1 MLISTLSPR
10 DVIRL
15 TGQPISN
22 VNDSRLVA
30 LAYAK
35 FYDQRSGA
43 VEIEIKED
51 KQDVGINMRFEAQG
65 MAMLLG
71 TLAHNVLVWMSR
83 WLSSKAPKL
92 SRYGLLRLVRDV
104 MQVSGFIELSRAN
117 KVKRIVLNK
126 AAPLARRWAEAFRTL
141 LKPQHVA
148 FRLNRV

>member
-1 MLISTLSPR
+1 MKIGWAVPFERPNYVRTVKRLVIRWKDKKGKMNYVMLISTLSPR

-15 TGQPISN
+15 TGQPISS
-22 VNDSRLVA
+22 VNNSRLVA

-51 KQDVGINMRFEAQG
+51 KQGV
-65 MAMLLG
+65 
-71 TLAHNVLVWMSR
+71 
-83 WLSSKAPKL
+83 
-92 SRYGLLRLVRDV
+92 
-104 MQVSGFIELSRAN
+104 RAN

-126 AAPLARRWAEAFRTL
+126 AALLARCWVEAFRTL

-148 FRLNRV
+148 VRLNRV

>member
-15 TGQPISN
+15 TGQPISI

-51 KQDVGINMRFEAQG
+51 KQDVGINKRS
-65 MAMLLG
+65 
-71 TLAHNVLVWMSR
+71 ND
-83 WLSSKAPKL
+83 
-92 SRYGLLRLVRDV
+92 LRPD
-104 MQVSGFIELSRAN
+104 
-117 KVKRIVLNK
+117 
-126 AAPLARRWAEAFRTL
+126 FRST
-141 LKPQHVA
+141 
-148 FRLNRV
+148 